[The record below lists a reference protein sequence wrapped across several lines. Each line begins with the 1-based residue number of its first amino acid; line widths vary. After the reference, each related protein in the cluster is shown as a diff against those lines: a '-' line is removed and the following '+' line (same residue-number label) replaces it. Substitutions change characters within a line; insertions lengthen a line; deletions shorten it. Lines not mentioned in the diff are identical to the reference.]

1 MTRLVN
7 SDPKPQ
13 RELTNQ
19 DVIDYIES
27 LNLKPI
33 RVLVENNKVM
43 VLETDEKLSVSQIN
57 MIKARYTSLIEE

>member
-19 DVIDYIES
+19 DIIDYIES